1 MTMYLKRYTLGTLA
15 LMLFTGWYIS
25 QFLGYDQ
32 PEAISFFGIH
42 LPPLPVAVLVLFP
55 VFVLYVASV
64 LHMTYYSL
72 KSFFKLRNY
81 QKDYTMLVDMIM
93 DELLNKDHHYHFK
106 TQPYKLLAKVLENT
120 SMTIDDNIELTDNEK
135 VNTVMNMLSD
145 LKAGKVVDLKKFNLD
160 TTNPIMVQN
169 QKNRMMNLDL
179 SPEEIL
185 SKNEKYSQDI
195 VEKAYVNYVAEAPM
209 YAIEKYQEFVTKDAL
224 YIILARINSEENTLE
239 ISNESLLELLDRV
252 ELSRSDYLSISK
264 ELSIHMIP
272 EQRIKLFEIL
282 AEKNEEA
289 NDAYFYTLF
298 DLEMI
303 DKAKECLDA
312 VGIDDAQ
319 KFRAYLALK
328 EAGHNYNINLFV

>member
-1 MTMYLKRYTLGTLA
+1 MYLKRYTLGTLA
-15 LMLFTGWYIS
+15 LMLFVGWYIS

-32 PEAISFFGIH
+32 SEAISFFGIH

-93 DELLNKDHHYHFK
+93 DELLNKEHHYHFK
-106 TQPYKLLAKVLENT
+106 TQPYRLLAKVLENT
-120 SMTIDDNIELTDNEK
+120 SMTIDDHIELTDNEK
-135 VNTVMNMLSD
+135 VNTIMNLLSD
-145 LKAGKVVDLKKFNLD
+145 IKAGKAVDLKKYNLD
-160 TTNPIMVQN
+160 ATNPLIVQN

-179 SPEEIL
+179 SSEEIL
-185 SKNEKYSQDI
+185 SKSEKYSQDI
-195 VEKAYVNYVAEAPM
+195 LQKAYINYVAQAPM
-209 YAIEKYQEFVTKDAL
+209 YAIEKYQEFMTKDAL

-239 ISNESLLELLDRV
+239 VSNESLLALLDRV
-252 ELSRSDYLSISK
+252 ELSKSDYLSISK

-272 EQRIKLFEIL
+272 EQRIKLFETL
-282 AEKNEEA
+282 AEQHEEA

-312 VGIDDAQ
+312 VGSEDAL